1 MGRLDDELA
10 AREDT
15 VRQAEDLVRSKYET
29 RKGKLK
35 SLIGNGD
42 FQEYLALMGE
52 MNSADVV
59 VGVDCSDPKCMA
71 LKRQV
76 RNHRRF
82 VQLLE
87 KIAGETAVKGKRGRA
102 TNGTATN

>member
-1 MGRLDDELA
+1 LGRLDDELA

-15 VRQAEDLVRSKYET
+15 VRQTEDAIRAKYEN

-35 SLIGNGD
+35 NLIGNGD
-42 FQEYLALMGE
+42 FQEYLALMHE
-52 MNSADVV
+52 MNSPDVV
-59 VGVDCSDPKCMA
+59 VGIDCTDPKCMA

-76 RNHRRF
+76 RNHRRL

-87 KIAGETAVKGKRGRA
+87 KLAGETAAKGKRGRT
-102 TNGTATN
+102 TNGTATS